1 MSIKENT
8 EALAKILE
16 KEITF
21 NADKQQLETTK
32 EAIDKAIEHFGANG
46 LNVTRKQLDDAAK
59 ARRQFIAATGLAT
72 GNVAIDTM
80 AKKANKDIKA
90 LSATWNFAKGEDIEH
105 TVVREF
111 EARIPPREKGGEASI
126 VVKKGRLETTL
137 NIQGSKTK
145 SGELKAIRDAIG
157 TPAEEKL

>member
-32 EAIDKAIEHFGANG
+32 EAIDKAIEHFGSNG

-90 LSATWNFAKGEDIEH
+90 LSATWN
-105 TVVREF
+105 
-111 EARIPPREKGGEASI
+111 S
-126 VVKKGRLETTL
+126 
-137 NIQGSKTK
+137 
-145 SGELKAIRDAIG
+145 
-157 TPAEEKL
+157 